1 MLCVYVRRQE
11 KHSRAYSLMLCVC
24 VVSWQARGSAN
35 KLWPVNVGVK
45 AFHGDHLHNGIAFF
59 DSFAATF
66 WANYLGLG
74 NTYGL
79 NEQSAMMDVLK
90 VTISHAHQPDPH

>member
-1 MLCVYVRRQE
+1 MV
-11 KHSRAYSLMLCVC
+11 SRCT
-24 VVSWQARGSAN
+24 QARGSAN

-66 WANYLGLG
+66 WANYLSLG

-90 VTISHAHQPDPH
+90 VTSSPLTSQIIRVW